1 MDYAC
6 FGDAVTFDTTF
17 QTNKF
22 EMPFAPILGTNHQKQ
37 TIIFGAALIFNE
49 TIESFVWLFKTF
61 LTAMSGKHPST
72 IFTDQDAAMA
82 GAVAYVFPNTSHRLC
97 LFHIYVNAAK
107 HLGHVIHKHPD
118 KFLPAFKRCVYEDR
132 SEAIFIQKW
141 NELLSEYD
149 LKDNQWMKN
158 LYELREK
165 WAAVYRNAF
174 TADMNSTQ
182 RSEGMNNVFKKRF
195 RRRLG
200 ISELLAEC
208 DKVAASLRENEL
220 DADFNSRRKSPVPCI
235 PNLPILK
242 TAAESYTKRMY
253 LEFEEEFKEQ
263 FSFSSKLLQTDGS
276 ILTYEVTHMYA
287 NHGATVQFNTV
298 DNTITC
304 ACRKFECIG
313 MNTISLV
320 IISF

>member
-1 MDYAC
+1 
-6 FGDAVTFDTTF
+6 
-17 QTNKF
+17 
-22 EMPFAPILGTNHQKQ
+22 
-37 TIIFGAALIFNE
+37 
-49 TIESFVWLFKTF
+49 
-61 LTAMSGKHPST
+61 
-72 IFTDQDAAMA
+72 
-82 GAVAYVFPNTSHRLC
+82 
-97 LFHIYVNAAK
+97 
-107 HLGHVIHKHPD
+107 
-118 KFLPAFKRCVYEDR
+118 
-132 SEAIFIQKW
+132 
-141 NELLSEYD
+141 
-149 LKDNQWMKN
+149 
-158 LYELREK
+158 
-165 WAAVYRNAF
+165 
-174 TADMNSTQ
+174 
-182 RSEGMNNVFKKRF
+182 MNNVFKQRF

-208 DKVAASLRENEL
+208 DKVATSLRENEL

-242 TAAESYTKRMY
+242 TAAESYTKKMY